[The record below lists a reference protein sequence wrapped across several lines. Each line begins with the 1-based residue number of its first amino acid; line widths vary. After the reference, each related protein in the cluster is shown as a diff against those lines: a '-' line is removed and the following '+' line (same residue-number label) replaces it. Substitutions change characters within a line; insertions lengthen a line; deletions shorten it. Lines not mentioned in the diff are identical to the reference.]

1 MALFTGLEHNANT
14 NTLAI
19 GPGRMGAGGGGAGE
33 GVGFKPLTSFRTQE
47 IFEKIYYKCIPLY
60 RFVCFEPSF
69 KAIESFKLVIFPRG
83 TLFFLISS

>member
-19 GPGRMGAGGGGAGE
+19 GPGRMGGGE
-33 GVGFKPLTSFRTQE
+33 GVGFKPLTSFRTHE
-47 IFEKIYYKCIPLY
+47 IFEKMYYKCIPLY

-69 KAIESFKLVIFPRG
+69 KAIESFKLVIFPQG
-83 TLFFLISS
+83 PLFFVISS